1 MHYGVTASF
10 DVTSQRIVFARDP
23 ANTDAA
29 HRAAQGANPTT
40 PDFTVSDAPTTGAGI
55 LSALGASGI
64 NGVNQNST
72 NAFGSN
78 DNGAANAL
86 LQMFSANAGIPAIQ
100 TTSAAGV
107 AAGTQ
112 TIALPAGVTNV
123 QVGQVLTIDAQPGG
137 GAPQENVTVSA
148 VSFNPATGA
157 ESITAAF
164 TNAHAAGF
172 SIASAATQT
181 LGQFYGNFVSQVG
194 NDTQTA
200 NAGVTSQTALSSNID
215 NVRQSIDGIN
225 IDEETQNLIKYQN
238 AYQARTMNVLDS
250 LLNTVITTLGV
261 QG

>member
-1 MHYGVTASF
+1 
-10 DVTSQRIVFARDP
+10 
-23 ANTDAA
+23 
-29 HRAAQGANPTT
+29 
-40 PDFTVSDAPTTGAGI
+40 
-55 LSALGASGI
+55 
-64 NGVNQNST
+64 
-72 NAFGSN
+72 
-78 DNGAANAL
+78 
-86 LQMFSANAGIPAIQ
+86 
-100 TTSAAGV
+100 
-107 AAGTQ
+107 
-112 TIALPAGVTNV
+112 
-123 QVGQVLTIDAQPGG
+123 VLTIDAQPGG

-238 AYQARTMNVLDS
+238 AYQAAARTMNVLDS